1 MTEVPNKML
10 HLTSEKTEKGFCNLF
25 LNTLL
30 PPKLK
35 TKSGE
40 IWDSKGVKTG
50 QYDLI
55 INRDDAPSLEFVSD
69 NTYLVEGVFSDSG
82 FAGLAI
88 NITHINFIPYV

>member
-88 NITHINFIPYV
+88 NTTHINFIPYV